1 MKIFVFIPDM
11 PRPRNV
17 LTLVS
22 TPTIAD
28 VDAAFAA
35 LTPFVASTDVAF
47 DQSSVDDDDPNL
59 MHYVFTP
66 FATFI
71 IAPNHVTDEFVASQF
86 DSTD

>member
-1 MKIFVFIPDM
+1 MKILVFIPNM
-11 PRPRNV
+11 PRPLNV

-28 VDAAFAA
+28 VDAAMLA
-35 LTPFVASTDVAF
+35 LTPFVASTDVNF
-47 DQSSVDDDDPNL
+47 DQSSADDDDPNL

-71 IAPNHVTDEFVASQF
+71 VAPDHLTDELIAAQF
-86 DSTD
+86 DSSD